1 MIKGI
6 GGIKMFDVVALGEIL
21 IDFSPYGKED
31 NGFNIFTQNPGGAPI
46 NLAATISSYG
56 GKSAYIGKVGNDM
69 FGIFLKEQLSKIGV
83 DCSGIIF
90 DKQYNTTL
98 AFVALNDKG
107 DRDFNFY
114 RKNEADIRLSPSEVS
129 LDLINNCRIF
139 HFGGLSMTE
148 EPSRSATLFALE
160 KAKQSGCII
169 SFDPNYRKSLW
180 ENEDLSVKITKT
192 VLNKVDLLKI
202 SEEEARMLTSE
213 NDLEVCCKK
222 LLNYGISFIALT
234 LGDKGAMYATKNYIG
249 YSPAYIAKTIDTT
262 GAGDIF
268 WGTFIHEYLK
278 YNIDIKDKAAI
289 ESIIIKA
296 NKAAG
301 LSTEKKG
308 AIPSIPEYSIL

>member
-1 MIKGI
+1 MY
-6 GGIKMFDVVALGEIL
+6 DVVALGEIL
-21 IDFSPYGKED
+21 IDFSPAGKDE
-31 NGFNIFTQNPGGAPI
+31 NGFNIFIQNPGGAPI
-46 NLAATISSYG
+46 NLASVISSYG
-56 GKSAYIGKVGNDM
+56 GMSAYIGKVGKDM

-83 DCSGIIF
+83 DCSGIVS
-90 DKQYNTTL
+90 DGQYNTTL

-129 LDLINNCRIF
+129 LDLINDCRIF

-160 KAKQSGCII
+160 EAKKAGCII

-180 ENEDLSVKITKT
+180 ESEELSVKITKAI
-192 VLNKVDLLKI
+192 LDKVDLLKI
-202 SEEEARMLTSE
+202 SEEEAMMLTSE
-213 NDLEVCCKK
+213 NDLDTCCRK
-222 LLNYGISFIALT
+222 LLDYGISFIALT
-234 LGDKGAMYATKNYIG
+234 LGDKGALYATKDYIG
-249 YSPAYIAKTIDTT
+249 YSPAYEAKTIDTT

-268 WGTFIHEYLK
+268 WGTFLYEYLK
-278 YNIDIKDKAAI
+278 YNIDIKNKSAV
-289 ESIIIKA
+289 ENIIKKA

-308 AIPSIPEYSIL
+308 AIPSIPEYSLL